1 MTENINLQLC
11 RFCEKTTKL
20 TYYCESCGSSCCS
33 DCLFEKQIDYYTCY
47 ACKKEVQVEKKE
59 DKLVC
64 KECGKEQISMGIKY
78 KKACPKCKSINIL
91 NIYEKKESLEQHFLK
106 YIKDV
111 RKFAQPFLDLKKRLE
126 DTREHIRK
134 ARDPPILCYHYP
146 TMESEMVM
154 LFKKFNDV
162 VNSLLDRIN
171 MHLHHFSLNQDYF
184 FDIYSQPNS
193 SLSVIQDIL
202 NNLDRSY
209 KGIDEY
215 ISSNVKE
222 ITKKL
227 DKIDKDLKIVDYV
240 TKYFLYFAKD
250 LKLAREEKPVYAI
263 AAKLDNGYNPQPL
276 SRPTRG
282 YLFITNLDISFI
294 HTHKINK
301 RRTKLILKIPI
312 KDLQDIKPTTAKF
325 KKRKIYLEFT
335 YGQYEFLIRAEA
347 IAKLIECIILAPQFG
362 ENIKLN
368 KDAAEKL
375 QRMVL
380 DINNIVN
387 FIEEAINS
395 FFSLKCRYNQK
406 VGDRIPVTID
416 NNSFSSFQRPNFQ
429 TNTQQMINNSP
440 SSMYSC
446 SQNQQIHQAPVAENQ
461 FIINNQRPHYSGFGA
476 YSPNMN
482 EDKSVLIRQLGRQQ
496 GTSRVQQS
504 SPPSGGYSNGI
515 YSSEAIDEIPYPYN
529 NEWFHKA
536 GLNRNPKPNDAP
548 YIHPTYEN
556 YNKYHLS
563 DYFVPNPR
571 GEDVGKKMRV
581 LKKEQFNLNNT
592 LSKLEARFEQGLL
605 PEDEYFN
612 IYGNIQKRIASIE
625 KQIELLK
632 NDLHEQI

>member
-1 MTENINLQLC
+1 MSETINLQLC

-20 TYYCESCGSSCCS
+20 TYYCETCGSSCCS
-33 DCLFEKQIDYYTCY
+33 DCLFEKQVEYYTCY
-47 ACKKEVQVEKKE
+47 NCKKEVQVEKKE

-64 KECGKEQISMGIKY
+64 KECGKEQISVGIKY
-78 KKACPKCKSINIL
+78 KKACPKCKSHTII
-91 NIYEKKESLEQHFLK
+91 NIYEKKEELEQHFLK

-111 RKFAQPFLDLKKRLE
+111 RKFAQPFLELKRRLE
-126 DTREHIRK
+126 DSREHIKK
-134 ARDPPILCYHYP
+134 ARDPPIMCFHYP

-154 LFKKFNDV
+154 LFKMFNDV
-162 VNSLLDRIN
+162 INSLLDRIN

-193 SLSVIQDIL
+193 SLRVIQDIL
-202 NNLDRSY
+202 NNLERSY
-209 KGIDEY
+209 KGIEEY
-215 ISSNVKE
+215 ISSNEKE

-227 DKIDKDLKIVDYV
+227 DKIDKDLKIADYV

-250 LKLAREEKPVYAI
+250 LKLAREERPVYAI

-282 YLFITNLDISFI
+282 YLFITNLDISFV
-294 HTHKINK
+294 HTHKIGK
-301 RRTKLILKIPI
+301 KRTKLILKIPI
-312 KDLQDIKPTTAKF
+312 KDLQDIKPTVAKF

-335 YGQYEFLIRAEA
+335 YGKYEFLVRNEA
-347 IAKLIECIILAPQFG
+347 IPKLIECIILAPQFG

-368 KDAAEKL
+368 KEAADKL

-380 DINNIVN
+380 DVNNIVN

-406 VGDRIPVTID
+406 VGERVSLNFEKNPF
-416 NNSFSSFQRPNFQ
+416 NSIQNPNFQ
-429 TNTQQMINNSP
+429 PNSQQMINNSP

-461 FIINNQRPHYSGFGA
+461 FIFNNQRPQYSGFGT
-476 YSPNMN
+476 YSPNID

-496 GTSRVQQS
+496 GNPQTHQS
-504 SPPSGGYSNGI
+504 SPINPRYTNGFYPS
-515 YSSEAIDEIPYPYN
+515 ETFEDFPYN
-529 NEWFHKA
+529 TEWFHKA
-536 GLNRNPKPNDAP
+536 GLNRSPKPNDAP
-548 YIHPTYEN
+548 FIHPTYEN

-571 GEDVGKKMRV
+571 GEDIGKRMRV

-592 LSKLEARFEQGLL
+592 LNKLEARFEQGLL
-605 PEDEYFN
+605 AEDEYFN

-625 KQIELLK
+625 KKIELLK
-632 NDLHEQI
+632 NDLHEEI